1 MFWYNKKK
9 SRLLW
14 KRDILFILSNVVL
27 FLFLCTQRPASL
39 QLAKVKVKII
49 AVKESISC
57 VHFLSFCFKS
67 AQIYTL
73 FIYCAR
79 KR

>member
-1 MFWYNKKK
+1 MEAGHSLY
-9 SRLLW
+9 SL
-14 KRDILFILSNVVL
+14 NVVL
-27 FLFLCTQRPASL
+27 FLYLCTQRPASL

>member
-1 MFWYNKKK
+1 MEAGHSLYSFKCC
-9 SRLLW
+9 SV
-14 KRDILFILSNVVL
+14 S
-27 FLFLCTQRPASL
+27 FLCTQRPASL
-39 QLAKVKVKII
+39 QLAKVKIKII